1 MLSENGVEFSTILLR
16 IKTLNTE
23 GIIVGC
29 GYLGR
34 RVAGRLAARGSRF
47 RGVVRSA
54 ASARVLAAQGM
65 EHQLLDLDHLPLPEI
80 QLQGVDLFYFAPPPR
95 AGHRDQRVRNLVE
108 AFATRGRP
116 RRVVYLSTTGVYG
129 DCRGAWVNER
139 QSVNPVVDRARRR
152 WDAEQCFRAWRDGTG
167 GELVILR
174 VAGIYGPGRLPLDRL
189 RKGLPMVREQEAPFS
204 NRIHI
209 DDLVEVCVAAMER
222 GRDGETYNVSDG
234 HPSTMTD
241 YFNRIADLARLPRP
255 AQITLAE
262 GDAQLSAGMMSYMR
276 ESRRLDNGKMLRE
289 LGVSLRYPGL
299 ESGLPACF
307 E

>member
-1 MLSENGVEFSTILLR
+1 M
-16 IKTLNTE
+16 E

-34 RVAGRLAARGSRF
+34 RVAERLGLQGNKF
-47 RGVVRSA
+47 RGVVRSV
-54 ASARVLAAQGM
+54 ASARVLATQGI
-65 EHQLLDLDHLPLPEI
+65 EHQLMDLDHPPLPEI

-95 AGHRDQRVRNLVE
+95 AGYRDQRVRNLVE
-108 AFATRGRP
+108 AFATRGNP

-129 DCRGAWVNER
+129 NCRGAWVDES
-139 QSVNPVVDRARRR
+139 QPVNPVVDRARRR
-152 WDAEQCFRAWRDGTG
+152 WDAEQCLRAWHDADG
-167 GELVILR
+167 GELIVLR
-174 VAGIYGPGRLPLDRL
+174 VAGIYGPGKLPLDRL

-209 DDLVEVCVAAMER
+209 DDLVEVCVAAMEQ

-241 YFNRIADLARLPRP
+241 YFNRIADLVRLTRP
-255 AQITLAE
+255 DQIALAE

-299 ESGLPACF
+299 ESGLPTCF